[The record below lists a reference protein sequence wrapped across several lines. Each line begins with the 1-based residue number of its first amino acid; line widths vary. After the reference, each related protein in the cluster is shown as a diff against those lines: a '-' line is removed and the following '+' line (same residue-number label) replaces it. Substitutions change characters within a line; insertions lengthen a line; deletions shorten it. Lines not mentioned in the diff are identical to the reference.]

1 MISNESAYVQA
12 LALILDPLAPV
23 PTGHRTCHVR
33 AQFVYCQ
40 PEFNPGLVIISEFS
54 GAAQRFGVEDR
65 INPYNIADV
74 MCTCI
79 IHLISE

>member
-1 MISNESAYVQA
+1 MRV
-12 LALILDPLAPV
+12 
-23 PTGHRTCHVR
+23 
-33 AQFVYCQ
+33 QFVYCQ